1 MKAYPIIALIILGF
15 LIGVG
20 LVRYRADQGFVKDS
34 TGIIWRLDGMMP
46 MGNSGKYVAVYEKE

>member
-46 MGNSGKYVAVYEKE
+46 MGNSGKYVAVY